1 MSHHKNKYAKQA
13 QRTELMGITEKLKNH
28 DYKKTLADTGRDII
42 IGGVGGGLAGTLI
55 GRYSFLLGIVVA
67 GVGHAFNSPATSGF
81 GVGLMASGGFQGV
94 NPIGGVNNDGIDG
107 VKDRLA
113 HYKETIKKQFFID
126 KLQKLKT
133 NKKDSGTD
141 EGTNG
146 MGNVQY
152 FKHPNAEG
160 TDLNGKTELDFSE
173 ANKLEQQ
180 IEESAKQFAQKNRMS
195 GDFSG
200 TETDDMSGLENDISD
215 RLM

>member
-1 MSHHKNKYAKQA
+1 MNHHKNKYAKQA
-13 QRTELMGITEKLKNH
+13 QRTELMGFTEKLKNH
-28 DYKKTLADTGRDII
+28 DYKKTLADTGKDII
-42 IGGVGGGLAGTLI
+42 IGGIGGGLAGTLI

-94 NPIGGVNNDGIDG
+94 NPVNGTDDVVDG

-113 HYKETIKKQFFID
+113 HYKENIKKQFFID
-126 KLQKLKT
+126 KLQKLKAD
-133 NKKDSGTD
+133 KKDAGAE

-152 FKHPNAEG
+152 IKHPNPED

-180 IEESAKQFAQKNRMS
+180 IEESAKQFAQKQGMS

-200 TETDDMSGLENDISD
+200 TETDDMSGVDDDISD
-215 RLM
+215 RLV